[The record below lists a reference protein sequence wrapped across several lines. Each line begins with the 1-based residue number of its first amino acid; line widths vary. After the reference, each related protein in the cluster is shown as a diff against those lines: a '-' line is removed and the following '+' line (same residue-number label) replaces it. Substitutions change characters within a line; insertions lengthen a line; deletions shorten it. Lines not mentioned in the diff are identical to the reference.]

1 VADITIILLGKLLQS
16 RLLQPGEKTGIM
28 TNGRE
33 SKAKI
38 THPPASKLIMDN
50 TLKEVIFGPMRL
62 PFLILTPACV
72 MLGAATADW
81 SGSPLNFYYLALALI
96 GAVGAHM
103 SVNALNE
110 YHDFE
115 SGLDFNTEPTPFS
128 GGSGTLPRN
137 PNKSHVALITGIV
150 SMAVTVLVGIY
161 FLRVRGLLILPVG
174 LLGLVTIVTYTKW
187 ITRNSLIC
195 LIAPG
200 LGFGPCMVMGT
211 DFVLTGTYS
220 WTSFIASLVPF
231 FLVSDLLLL
240 NQFPDVEADRGVGRH
255 HFPIAIG
262 RKASVILYVAFLGS
276 AYATVTIGYVAGKLP
291 LEGFLA
297 FGSTIFAI
305 PTVRGVARFANDV
318 PELIPYMGRN
328 VVVIIL
334 TPVLL
339 AIGLFIGK

>member
-1 VADITIILLGKLLQS
+1 
-16 RLLQPGEKTGIM
+16 LQPDEKAGIM

-33 SKAKI
+33 SKAKT

-72 MLGAATADW
+72 MLGAATAEW
-81 SGSPLNFYYLALALI
+81 SGCPLNFYYLALALI

-137 PNKSHVALITGIV
+137 PNKSHVALVTGIV

-161 FLRVRGLLILPVG
+161 FLRVRGWLILPVG

-187 ITRNSLIC
+187 ITRNAFLC

-200 LGFGPCMVMGT
+200 LGFGPLMVMGT

-240 NQFPDVEADRGVGRH
+240 NQFPDVEADRGVGRQ

-262 RKASVILYVAFLGS
+262 RRASVTLYVLFLVS
-276 AYATVTIGYVAGKLP
+276 TYATVVIGYLVGQLP
-291 LEGFLA
+291 AEGLLA
-297 FGSTIFAI
+297 LGSIMVAI
-305 PTVRGVARFANDV
+305 PTVRGVARFADDI
-318 PELIPYMGRN
+318 PRLIPYMGRN
-328 VVVIIL
+328 VVIIIL

-339 AIGLFIGK
+339 AIGLFIGH

>member
-1 VADITIILLGKLLQS
+1 
-16 RLLQPGEKTGIM
+16 LQPDEKAGIM

-33 SKAKI
+33 SKAKT

-72 MLGAATADW
+72 MLGAATAEW
-81 SGSPLNFYYLALALI
+81 SGCPLNFYYLALALI

-137 PNKSHVALITGIV
+137 PNKSHVALVTGIV

-161 FLRVRGLLILPVG
+161 FLRVRGWLILPVG

-187 ITRNSLIC
+187 ITRNAFLC

-200 LGFGPCMVMGT
+200 LGFGPLMVMGT

-240 NQFPDVEADRGVGRH
+240 NQFPDVEADRGVGRQ

-262 RKASVILYVAFLGS
+262 RRASVTLYVLFLVS
-276 AYATVTIGYVAGKLP
+276 TYATVVMGYLVGQLP
-291 LEGFLA
+291 AEGLLA
-297 FGSTIFAI
+297 LGSIMVAI
-305 PTVRGVARFANDV
+305 PTVRGVARFADDI
-318 PELIPYMGRN
+318 PRLIPYMGRN
-328 VVVIIL
+328 VVIIIL

-339 AIGLFIGK
+339 AIGLFIGH

>member
-1 VADITIILLGKLLQS
+1 
-16 RLLQPGEKTGIM
+16 M
-28 TNGRE
+28 TNSLE
-33 SKAKI
+33 SKGKI

-62 PFLILTPACV
+62 PFLILTPVCV

-81 SGSPLNFYYLALALI
+81 SGNPLNFYYLALALI
-96 GAVGAHM
+96 GALGAHI

-128 GGSGTLPRN
+128 GGSGTLPKN
-137 PNKSHVALITGIV
+137 PEKSHVALITGLGSLTLTSLIGV
-150 SMAVTVLVGIY
+150 Y
-161 FLRVRGLLILPVG
+161 FLYVSGLWLLPLG
-174 LLGLVTIVTYTKW
+174 LLGVITIVAYTKW
-187 ITRNSLIC
+187 ITKNPFLC

-200 LGFGPCMVMGT
+200 LGFGPFMVMGT
-211 DFVLTGTYS
+211 DFVLSGGYS
-220 WTSFIASLVPF
+220 WTSFLASLVPF

-240 NQFPDVEADRGVGRH
+240 NQFPDVEADRGAGRH

-262 RKASVILYVAFLGS
+262 RKASVTLYVLFLVS
-276 AYATVTIGYVAGKLP
+276 TYATIVMGYLVGQLP
-291 LEGFLA
+291 VEGLLA
-297 FGSTIFAI
+297 LASIIVAI
-305 PTVRGVARFANDV
+305 PTVRGVARFAEDI
-318 PELIPYMGRN
+318 PRLIPYMGRN

-339 AIGLFIGK
+339 AIGLFISN

>member
-1 VADITIILLGKLLQS
+1 MG
-16 RLLQPGEKTGIM
+16 
-28 TNGRE
+28 
-33 SKAKI
+33 
-38 THPPASKLIMDN
+38 N

-72 MLGAATADW
+72 MLGAATAHW

-96 GAVGAHM
+96 GAVGAHI

-128 GGSGTLPRN
+128 GGSGTLPKN
-137 PNKSHVALITGIV
+137 PYKSHVALITGIV
-150 SMAVTVLVGIY
+150 SMTVTVLVGIY
-161 FLRVRGLLILPVG
+161 FLHIRGLWLLPVG
-174 LLGLVTIVTYTKW
+174 LLGLVTIVAYTKW
-187 ITRNSLIC
+187 ITRNAFLC

-200 LGFGPCMVMGT
+200 LGFGPFMVMGT

-220 WTSFIASLVPF
+220 WTSLIASLVPF

-240 NQFPDVEADRGVGRH
+240 NQFPDVEADRRVGRH

-262 RKASVILYVAFLGS
+262 IKASVSLYAAFLGS
-276 AYATVTIGYVAGKLP
+276 AYATVIIGYVAGKLP
-291 LEGFLA
+291 VEGFLA
-297 FGSTIFAI
+297 FGSIIFAI
-305 PTVRGVARFANDV
+305 PTVRGVARFADDV
-318 PELIPYMGRN
+318 PELITYMGRN

-339 AIGLFIGK
+339 AIGLFVGR